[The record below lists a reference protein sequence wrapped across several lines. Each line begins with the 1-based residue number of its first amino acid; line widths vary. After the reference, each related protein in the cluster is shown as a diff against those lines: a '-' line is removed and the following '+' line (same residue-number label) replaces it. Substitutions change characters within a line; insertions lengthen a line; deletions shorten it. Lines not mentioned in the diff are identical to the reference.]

1 MEIEIKKKRYSGKGV
16 SLFFVSGFCSF
27 GDLTPFVV
35 HFEVVSMDQFGDRD
49 DLKTLFLQSFQDGI
63 QYLRGVFG
71 IVVEEDDG
79 AIA

>member
-1 MEIEIKKKRYSGKGV
+1 M
-16 SLFFVSGFCSF
+16 
-27 GDLTPFVV
+27 V